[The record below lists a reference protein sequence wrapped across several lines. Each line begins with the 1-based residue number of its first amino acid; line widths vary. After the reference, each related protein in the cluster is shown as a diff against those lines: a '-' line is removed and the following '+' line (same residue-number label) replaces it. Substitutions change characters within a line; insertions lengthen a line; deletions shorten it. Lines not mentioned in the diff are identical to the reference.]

1 MREMFCFVECKD
13 QIEED
18 MLNESFLEVINIRP
32 KKKDF
37 FDCNRI
43 FEVRLGHFFFF
54 FITCLSFIFV

>member
-32 KKKDF
+32 KKKKISLTVTEF
-37 FDCNRI
+37 
-43 FEVRLGHFFFF
+43 LK
-54 FITCLSFIFV
+54 